1 MTRPS
6 TPAAPWQ
13 LAAHAAALLAAC
25 CFSASALAQ
34 TQNADAKN
42 GANIAQNGLPPAVAA
57 CASCHGAKGEGMAAF
72 PPLAGQASGYLRSQL
87 EAFADGSRNNAIMAP
102 IAKGLNAQQRA
113 DVAAYF
119 ASLPSG
125 IRTAAAAAP
134 DGKDKGAWLVLRGRQ
149 ADGIPA
155 CASCHGPGGAGVGE
169 QFPAIAKLN
178 AGYMQQQ
185 IDAWKQGQRGAGP
198 LGLMGSI
205 AKKLSN
211 DDVAAIAQ
219 YYATLN
225 GGAAQ

>member
-1 MTRPS
+1 M
-6 TPAAPWQ
+6 
-13 LAAHAAALLAAC
+13 LLAAC
-25 CFSASALAQ
+25 WFSASAQAQ
-34 TQNADAKN
+34 TPNADAKN
-42 GANIAQNGLPPAVAA
+42 GASIAQNGLPPAVAA
-57 CASCHGAKGEGMAAF
+57 CASCHGAQGEGMAAF
-72 PPLAGQASGYLRSQL
+72 PPLAGQAGGYLRSQL
-87 EAFADGSRNNAIMAP
+87 DAFADGARNNAIMAP

-119 ASLPSG
+119 AALPSG
-125 IRTAAAAAP
+125 LRAVPAAAP

-155 CASCHGPGGAGVGE
+155 CASCHGPGGAGVGA
-169 QFPAIAKLN
+169 QFPAIGKLN
-178 AGYMQQQ
+178 ASYVQQQ